1 MWYRLV
7 TELEAAHGHMLKEQ
21 TESCLGVRGFGSA
34 PKVVEA
40 NYNG

>member
-7 TELEAAHGHMLKEQ
+7 TESEAAHGHMLKEQ
-21 TESCLGVRGFGSA
+21 TESCLSVRSFNWA
-34 PKVVEA
+34 LKVVEA